1 MSMSLHPGSFLVAL
15 PELKN
20 NPHFGQ
26 RVVLILSHSAETGTV
41 GVVINRPLDPDA
53 VINHHPY
60 LTKGF
65 EHWSTPSNRLVFV
78 GGPMNPQVVT
88 ALHRIQHLGGE
99 PPLLAGVYRGRD
111 LETLHVHA
119 SSVNSEQPILRY
131 YLGLANWAPGQLE
144 KEMGGGYWRQ
154 SSGSVDVVFSSTPE
168 EVWSQLLSESE
179 GK

>member
-1 MSMSLHPGSFLVAL
+1 MSISLHPGSFLVAS

-26 RVVLILSHSAETGTV
+26 RVVLILSHSAETGTA
-41 GVVINRPLDPDA
+41 GVVVNRPLDPDA
-53 VINHHPY
+53 VVKHPY
-60 LTKGF
+60 LTKGL

-88 ALHRIQHLGGE
+88 ALHRIEHLGGGS
-99 PPLLAGVYRGRD
+99 PLLAGVYRGRD

-119 SSVNSEQPILRY
+119 SSMNSEQPILRY
-131 YLGLANWAPGQLE
+131 YLGFANWASGQLE
-144 KEMGGGYWRQ
+144 KEMAGGCWRQ
-154 SSGSVDVVFSSTPE
+154 SPGSVEVVFSSTPE
-168 EVWSQLLSESE
+168 EVWPQLLSESE